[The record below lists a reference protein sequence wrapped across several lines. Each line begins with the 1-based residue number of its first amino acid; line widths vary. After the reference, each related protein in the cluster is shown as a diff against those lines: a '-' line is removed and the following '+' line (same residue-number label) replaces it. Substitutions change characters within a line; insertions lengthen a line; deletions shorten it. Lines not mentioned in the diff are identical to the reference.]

1 MPADSHPE
9 GNKMSIT
16 LSGVQSRIPWLGLI
30 AASIALV
37 IVGIALVRHDSDPME
52 FVLLGRRYY
61 PHDPKAPVGYDGQFA
76 YAIAVNPL
84 GAAPL
89 LDDPAYRYQRIL
101 YPMLARAMALGQPEL
116 VPWTLIVLNV
126 LVLTIG
132 TELLGQH
139 LIRRGLRP
147 WYGLL
152 FVLWVGQWFALRFDL
167 QEPLSLAL
175 ALAALALLD
184 RKRVWL
190 AAVTFGLGGLTKD
203 IALLFCLGAAASAF
217 MSRRIWPGVTL
228 LLGGLLP
235 YLLWSVVLSSI
246 FKTGVFQSS
255 AATMEWIPFNGL
267 RFCPPGLLGLALL
280 WLIAPAAL
288 AIWIIVSRRSMM
300 QKSWPLW
307 VTLANIAFLAFLP
320 RSSYGDGIALLRLG
334 GGLVISIMI
343 LTAMCAP
350 RALRYLAALWGI
362 SPILAVLIPGFF

>member
-1 MPADSHPE
+1 MSAGSHPE
-9 GNKMSIT
+9 GKMSVT

-30 AASIALV
+30 AGSIALA
-37 IVGIALVRHDSDPME
+37 IVGTALVRHDNDPME
-52 FVLLGRRYY
+52 FVLQGPCYTQ
-61 PHDPKAPVGYDGQFA
+61 HDVKAPVGYDGQFA

-116 VPWTLIVLNV
+116 VPWALIALNV
-126 LVLTIG
+126 LALTIG
-132 TELLGQH
+132 AELLGRH
-139 LIRRGLRP
+139 LVRRGLRP
-147 WYGLL
+147 WYGLF
-152 FVLWVGQWFALRFDL
+152 FVLWVGQWFSLRFDL

-184 RKRVWL
+184 RNRVWL

-203 IALLFCLGAAASAF
+203 IALLFCLGAAASTF

-235 YLLWSVVLSSI
+235 YLLWAAVLSSI
-246 FKTGVFQSS
+246 FKTWVFQSS

-267 RFCPPGLLGLALL
+267 RFCLPGLLGLALL

-288 AIWIIVSRRSMM
+288 AIWIILSRRSAM

-307 VTLANIAFLAFLP
+307 VTVANIAFLAFLP
-320 RSSYGDGIALLRLG
+320 RTAYGDGIALLRLG
-334 GGLVISIMI
+334 GGLVISITI
-343 LTAMCAP
+343 LMAVYAP
-350 RALRYLAALWGI
+350 RVLRYLAALWGI

>member
-1 MPADSHPE
+1 MPAESYPE
-9 GNKMSIT
+9 GKMSTT
-16 LSGVQSRIPWLGLI
+16 LSDVQSRTPWLGLI
-30 AASIALV
+30 AASIAIT
-37 IVGIALVRHDSDPME
+37 IVGAALVHHDNDPME
-52 FVLLGRRYY
+52 FVLQGPRYTE
-61 PHDPKAPVGYDGQFA
+61 HDIEASVGYDGQFA

-101 YPMLARAMALGQPEL
+101 YPMLARVMAMGQPGL
-116 VPWTLIVLNV
+116 VPWTLIALNI
-126 LVLTIG
+126 LALALG
-132 TELLGQH
+132 AELLGQH
-139 LIRRGLRP
+139 LVRHGLRP

-152 FVLWVGQWFALRFDL
+152 FILWVGQWFSLRFDL

-184 RKRVWL
+184 RNLVWL
-190 AAVTFGLGGLTKD
+190 AAITFGLGGLTKD
-203 IALLFCLGAAASAF
+203 LALVFCLGAAASMF
-217 MSRRIWPGVTL
+217 VSRRVWSGVAL

-235 YLLWSVVLSSI
+235 YLLWAAVLSGI
-246 FKTGVFQSS
+246 FKTCVFQSS

-267 RFCPPGLLGLALL
+267 RFCPPGLLGLTLL

-288 AIWIIVSRRSMM
+288 AIWIILSRWPAM

-307 VTLANIAFLAFLP
+307 VTLTNIAFLVFLP
-320 RSSYGDGIALLRLG
+320 RSAYWDGIALLRLG
-334 GGLVISIMI
+334 GGLVISMTI
-343 LTAMCAP
+343 LTALCAP

>member
-1 MPADSHPE
+1 MSAGSHPE
-9 GNKMSIT
+9 GKMSVT

-30 AASIALV
+30 AGSIALA
-37 IVGIALVRHDSDPME
+37 IVGIALVRHDNDPME
-52 FVLLGRRYY
+52 FVLQGPCYTQ
-61 PHDPKAPVGYDGQFA
+61 HDVKAPVGYDGQFA

-101 YPMLARAMALGQPEL
+101 YPMLARAMTLGQPEL
-116 VPWTLIVLNV
+116 VPWALIALNV
-126 LVLTIG
+126 LSLTIG
-132 TELLGQH
+132 AELLGRH
-139 LIRRGLRP
+139 LVRRGLRP
-147 WYGLL
+147 WCGLF
-152 FVLWVGQWFALRFDL
+152 FVLWVGQWFSLRFDL

-184 RKRVWL
+184 RNRVWL
-190 AAVTFGLGGLTKD
+190 AAITFGLGGLTKD
-203 IALLFCLGAAASAF
+203 IALLFCLGAAASMF

-235 YLLWSVVLSSI
+235 YLLWSVVLSII
-246 FKTGVFQSS
+246 FKTCVFQSS

-288 AIWIIVSRRSMM
+288 AIWIILNGRSAM

-307 VTLANIAFLAFLP
+307 VTVANIAFLVFLP
-320 RSSYGDGIALLRLG
+320 RSAYWDGIALLRLG
-334 GGLVISIMI
+334 GGLVISITI
-343 LTAMCAP
+343 LMAVYAP
-350 RALRYLAALWGI
+350 RVLRYLAALWGI